1 MRTLL
6 ALALLF
12 LTCLSAYAET
22 LNFKGSLISVNEGDQ
37 IDITIGEE
45 DYTIALIGVDAPEPN
60 QRLYIESQ
68 SYLRRLLG
76 SGKLKATSFKQV
88 NNEGNF
94 LMYVFNSSG
103 RDVGLAMIE
112 AGMALP
118 YTKTNSGQ
126 SYMSAE
132 KALAYK
138 AAGARAKSRRLG
150 LWRLP
155 DMVSPFCGR
164 HSSDSK
170 CKADRTYQ
178 PN

>member
-1 MRTLL
+1 MKILF

-12 LTCLSAYAET
+12 LTCFSAYAET
-22 LNFKGSLISVNEGDQ
+22 LNFKGSLISVTEGDE
-37 IDITIGEE
+37 IDVTIEDE
-45 DYTIALIGVDAPEPN
+45 DYTISLIGIDAPEPD

-76 SGKLKATSFKQV
+76 SGRLKGISFRQV
-88 NNEGNF
+88 DNNGNL

-126 SYMSAE
+126 NYMSAE
-132 KALAYK
+132 KALAYR
-138 AAGARAKSRRLG
+138 AAGARAKSRKLG

-155 DMVSPFCGR
+155 DTVSPFCGR
-164 HSSDSK
+164 HPSNSK
-170 CKADRTYQ
+170 CRADKTSQ